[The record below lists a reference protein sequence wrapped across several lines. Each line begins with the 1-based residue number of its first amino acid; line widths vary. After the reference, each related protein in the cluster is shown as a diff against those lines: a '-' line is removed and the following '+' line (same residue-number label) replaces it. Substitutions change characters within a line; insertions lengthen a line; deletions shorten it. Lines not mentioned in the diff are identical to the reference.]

1 MTNAIL
7 ATRLSKHYGKTRA
20 LENCSLAVPAG
31 RIVALVGP
39 NGAGKTTFL
48 HLAVGLLRPT
58 SGTVAVLGNTPT
70 DGQTRNVGFVAQ
82 NAPLYAD
89 FTAKDHI
96 TMASKLNETF
106 DEQHARDRLSSLD
119 IPFDRRVEALSGG
132 QRAQIALTLALAKRP
147 ELLLLDEP
155 LANLDPLA
163 RRGFLQ
169 GLMGAA
175 AEGGMTIILSSHLIA
190 DMERVC
196 DYLVVLNE
204 GRVQLLGDVEEL
216 IDSHKVLIG
225 PAQTSSRIAGVDT
238 VINSTESGRQ
248 GTLLVRTKGP
258 IHDPAWDVHDV
269 SLEDV
274 LLAYL
279 AAPGVAA
286 LTGPEA

>member
-7 ATRLSKHYGKTRA
+7 ATGLSKQYGKTPA

-48 HLAVGLLRPT
+48 HLAIGLLRP
-58 SGTVAVLGNTPT
+58 SGGSIAVLGRTPS
-70 DGQTRNVGFVAQ
+70 DGHTHNIGFVAQ
-82 NAPLYAD
+82 DAPLYSD
-89 FTAKDHI
+89 FTARDHI
-96 TMASKLNETF
+96 TIASKLNETF
-106 DEQHARDRLSSLD
+106 DDDHARGRLASLD
-119 IPFDRRVEALSGG
+119 IPLDRRTEALSGG

-169 GLMGAA
+169 GLMEAA
-175 AEGGMTIILSSHLIA
+175 AEHGMTIVLSSHLIA

-196 DYLVVLNE
+196 DYLVVLHD
-204 GRVQLLGDVEEL
+204 GRVQVLGDVDEL
-216 IDSHKVLIG
+216 LGNHKVLIG
-225 PAQTSSRIAGVDT
+225 PAQTTPRIAGVHT
-238 VINSTESGRQ
+238 IINSSERGRQ
-248 GTLLVRTKGP
+248 GTLLVRTNGP
-258 IHDPAWDVHDV
+258 ILDSAWDVHDV

-279 AAPGVAA
+279 ADPNQSA